1 MGLLDIDVKKVIT
14 DEFFNNKKEWV
25 HGWSGFG
32 GGLDSS
38 KSVKR
43 SGRFYYKKVRLYI
56 SIEIPSNTY
65 PKESNVHREQ
75 FGTIIFRYNSQS
87 HNLRVYFLDY
97 PSYILNTYSNCVS
110 SINYELA
117 SYNRIIENTI
127 ETYKR
132 DYYVNDELDFD
143 TIIEGI
149 EMTLNTYFE
158 TTVVV

>member
-14 DEFFNNKKEWV
+14 DEFLNNKKEWTK
-25 HGWSGFG
+25 GWTGFG
-32 GGLDSS
+32 GGL
-38 KSVKR
+38 R
-43 SGRFYYKKVRLYI
+43 SDWSRNSRFYYKKVRLYI

-65 PKESNVHREQ
+65 PKESNVHKVQ
-75 FGTIIFRYNSQS
+75 FGTIIFRYNLHS

-97 PSYILNTYSNCVS
+97 PSSILNIYSN
-110 SINYELA
+110 NYELA

-127 ETYKR
+127 ETYK

-149 EMTLNTYFE
+149 EITLNKYFE
-158 TTVVV
+158 TTEIAK

>member
-14 DEFFNNKKEWV
+14 EEFLNNKKEWTK
-25 HGWSGFG
+25 GWTGFG
-32 GGLDSS
+32 GGLKAS
-38 KSVKR
+38 KDR
-43 SGRFYYKKVRLYI
+43 NGRFYYKKVRLYI

-75 FGTIIFRYNSQS
+75 FGTIVFRYNPQS

-97 PSYILNTYSNCVS
+97 PSCILNTYSNYVS
-110 SINYELA
+110 SINYALA
-117 SYNRIIENTI
+117 SCNKIIENTI
-127 ETYKR
+127 ETYK

-149 EMTLNTYFE
+149 EMTLNNYFE